1 VPFTRSGD
9 IDIHYAVEGDGP
21 ETLLLVN
28 GVGDDLAAWGGQLPD
43 LLAAGLRVVTFD
55 NRGVG
60 RSGQP
65 PGPYTSG
72 QMARDTRAVVEA
84 LRLGPFHLAG
94 VSMGG
99 AIAIEYAL
107 AYPDDLRSV
116 VLANTYATP
125 DPFTRDAF
133 EAWGLVAEAA
143 GIPTLMRAMAPWIFS
158 PAFYEREPATV
169 ARFLVEMQASVQPAA
184 SFVSQIG
191 ALTSQ
196 DAAARVG
203 AIRTPALV
211 LVADDDIIIRPALS
225 RRLFDALPNA
235 TWASVPGGHAAFW
248 EDPGPW
254 NRALISFVAAHAAP
268 PR

>member
-1 VPFTRSGD
+1 MPFVTSDD
-9 IDIHYAVEGDGP
+9 IQVHYEVQGEGP
-21 ETLLLVN
+21 ETVVLVN

-65 PGPYTSG
+65 PGPYTSR
-72 QMARDTRAVVEA
+72 QMARDTKAVVDA
-84 LRLGPFHLAG
+84 LALDPFHLAG

-107 AYPDDLRSV
+107 AYPADVRSV

-125 DPFTRDAF
+125 DPFTYAAF
-133 EAWGLVAEAA
+133 EVWGLVAEAA
-143 GIPTLMRAMAPWIFS
+143 GIPTLMRQMAPWIFS
-158 PAFYEREPATV
+158 PGFYEREPETL

-184 SFVSQIG
+184 SFVAQVG
-191 ALTSQ
+191 ALLSQ
-196 DAAARVG
+196 DAADRVG
-203 AIRTPALV
+203 SLVAPALV

-225 RRLFDALPNA
+225 RRLFDALPNG
-235 TWASVPGGHAAFW
+235 TWVTVPGGHAAFW

-254 NRALISFVAAHAAP
+254 NRAVIDFIDAHRSA
-268 PR
+268 R